1 MRSEH
6 YLRDGLAA
14 FRQAADWNGEAR
26 VLWSLGHLA
35 LEQGNLERARATFLD
50 ALQMDAELN
59 YKHGIAI
66 VLEGL
71 ADLATDRRSVRARR
85 APRCRGGRRVA
96 QQSAPVVQVIVQV
109 PVHGGGLDHASS

>member
-50 ALQMDAELN
+50 ALQMDAEL
-59 YKHGIAI
+59 
-66 VLEGL
+66 
-71 ADLATDRRSVRARR
+71 
-85 APRCRGGRRVA
+85 A